1 MVNPDELPR
10 WSRDWA
16 LFLDVDGTLLEIADH
31 PDAVR
36 GSPRL
41 KLLLRRALLD
51 LDGCVALVS
60 GRPIVELD
68 RLFAPLVM
76 PAAGLHGVE
85 RRSADGTFHYSAAM
99 DDRLHAVR
107 HRLMEFAQAHPGI
120 LVEDKGAALALHYRN
135 APDKRDESAEL
146 MAEVADAAGD
156 AFHLQHGKMV
166 LELKPAGR
174 DKGTAVR
181 QFMDES
187 PFRGR
192 TPVFVGDDVTDE
204 DGFAAVNHLGG
215 ESIRVGDG
223 QATAARR
230 RVAGVNELL
239 DWLEAGLLHTAD

>member
-1 MVNPDELPR
+1 MANPDELPR

-41 KLLLRRALLD
+41 KLLLRNAVRD

-68 RLFAPLVM
+68 RLFAPLVL

-107 HRLMEFAQAHPGI
+107 HRLMEFAEAHPGI

-135 APDKRDESAEL
+135 APHKQHESAAL
-146 MAEVADAAGD
+146 MDEIAGAVGD
-156 AFHLQHGKMV
+156 AFHIQHGKMV
-166 LELKPAGR
+166 LELKPAGQ
-174 DKGTAVR
+174 DKGTAVS
-181 QFMDES
+181 QFMAEP
-187 PFRGR
+187 PFHGR
-192 TPVFVGDDVTDE
+192 TPIFVGDDVTDE
-204 DGFAAVNHLGG
+204 DGFAAVNRMGG

-223 QATAARR
+223 RETAARR

-239 DWLEAGLLHTAD
+239 DWLESGLLHAAE

>member
-1 MVNPDELPR
+1 MAIPDELPS

-16 LFLDVDGTLLEIADH
+16 LFLDVDGTLLEIADR

-36 GSPRL
+36 GTPRL
-41 KLLLRRALLD
+41 KLLLRRALLE

-60 GRPIVELD
+60 GRPIIELD

-99 DDRLHAVR
+99 DDRLHAAR
-107 HRLMEFAQAHPGI
+107 HRLMEFAESHPGV

-135 APDKRDESAEL
+135 APHKRYESAEL
-146 MAEVADAAGD
+146 MAEVADTVGD
-156 AFHLQHGKMV
+156 AFHIQHGKMV
-166 LELKPAGR
+166 LELKPAGQ

-181 QFMDES
+181 QFMDEP
-187 PFRGR
+187 PFAGR
-192 TPVFVGDDVTDE
+192 TPIFMGDDVTDE
-204 DGFAAVNHLGG
+204 DGFAAVNNLGG
-215 ESIRVGDG
+215 GSIRVGDG
-223 QATAARR
+223 RATAARW

-239 DWLEAGLLHTAD
+239 DWLEAGLLESAG